1 MKSGIESADL
11 MQSYWHSLPRSQT
24 ERPLWHLKAW
34 QDRLRGRD
42 GDAAMPKVKTI
53 ADRIEVWDLSGGLPQ
68 GYPEASIRG
77 LVEGLTARQ
86 KYIPAEFSYDDL
98 GSLYFDQFVDSVE
111 YYLPKKE
118 LEIFHAQS
126 HALAKLTGPC
136 DLFEVGA
143 GSSKKMKVILN
154 AYCQLSDVV
163 YFYPIDINEKIMVD
177 GARSIVSDLPQ
188 IHVRC
193 LVGAYSD
200 VFQRRLK
207 RSEQRALFMLIGSS
221 ISQEADDALLVNI
234 RQQLDTG
241 DFFLISFDL
250 QKEPDIL
257 KGAYQNYEASMCSRN
272 VLDHLN
278 KTFTATFEQSLFD
291 FEVQFNPAHK
301 GCETHLRSKLK
312 HTVEVRSLN
321 LHITPNKDETIRT
334 GTQRKF
340 NLEEMR
346 RRLTSVGFEEV
357 TTFKDQDKLYVVM
370 LLRAGNQ

>member
-1 MKSGIESADL
+1 MS
-11 MQSYWHSLPRSQT
+11 
-24 ERPLWHLKAW
+24 
-34 QDRLRGRD
+34 
-42 GDAAMPKVKTI
+42 KVKAI
-53 ADRIEVWDLSGGLPQ
+53 ADRIEVWDLSDGLPQ

-98 GSLYFDQFVDSVE
+98 GSLYFDRFVDSAE

-126 HALAKLTGPC
+126 HTLAELTGPC

-143 GSSKKMKVILN
+143 GSSKKMKVILT

-163 YFYPIDINEKIMVD
+163 YFHPIDINEKIMVD

-188 IHVRC
+188 LHVRC

-207 RSEQRALFMLIGSS
+207 KSDRRALFMLIGSS
-221 ISQEADDALLVNI
+221 ISQEGDDALLLNI

-250 QKEPDIL
+250 QKQPDIL

-278 KTFTATFEQSLFD
+278 TTFASSFEQSLFD
-291 FEVQFNPAHK
+291 FEVQFNPIHK
-301 GCETHLRSKLK
+301 GCETHLRSKQQ
-312 HTVEVRSLN
+312 HTVELRSLN
-321 LHITPNKDETIRT
+321 LRITFDKDETIRT

-346 RRLTSVGFEEV
+346 RRLASVGFDEV
-357 TTFKDQDKLYVVM
+357 TTFTDQHKWYVVM
-370 LLRAGNQ
+370 LLRVGKQ